1 MKGNPMFAQVI
12 EGKATSPEAMAA
24 AGEAWEAQVRPVA
37 EGFLGSTGGVAADGT
52 AILVARFTDRAA
64 AEANNDRPEQS
75 AWFEAHG
82 STMFDGP
89 PTFTESEDVDEFL
102 RGGSDDAGFVQITQ
116 GRIVDREALADFEA
130 RTIKLLV
137 GARPDLIG
145 GLRIWHD
152 DDRFTEVNY
161 FTSEGEARANEARM
175 GETMADDFEEYM
187 DLVKVDRWID
197 LTDPVLQ

>member
-1 MKGNPMFAQVI
+1 MFAQII
-12 EGKATSPEAMAA
+12 EGKATDAGALRA

-37 EGFLGSTGGVAADGT
+37 QGFLGSTGGVAADGT
-52 AILVARFTDRAA
+52 AILVARFVDRAA
-64 AEANNDRPEQS
+64 AKANNDRPEQS

-82 STMFDGP
+82 ATMFDGP

-102 RGGSDDAGFVQITQ
+102 RGGSNDAGFVQITQ
-116 GRIVDREALADFEA
+116 GRVADREALADFEA
-130 RTIKLLV
+130 RTVKLLV

-152 DDRFTEVNY
+152 DNRFTEVNY

>member
-1 MKGNPMFAQVI
+1 MFAQII
-12 EGKATSPEAMAA
+12 EGKASSPEAMAA

-52 AILVARFTDRAA
+52 AILVARFADRAA
-64 AEANNDRPEQS
+64 AEANNARPEQS

-102 RGGSDDAGFVQITQ
+102 GGGSDYAGFVQITQ

-130 RTIKLLV
+130 RTTKLLMA
-137 GARPDLIG
+137 ARPDLMG
-145 GLRIWHD
+145 GLRVWHD
-152 DDRFTEVNY
+152 DNRYTEVNY
-161 FTSEGEARANEARM
+161 FTSENEARANEARM

>member
-1 MKGNPMFAQVI
+1 MFAQVI
-12 EGKATSPEAMAA
+12 EGKATSSEALAA

-102 RGGSDDAGFVQITQ
+102 RGGSNDAEFVQITQ
-116 GRIVDREALADFEA
+116 GRIVDRQALADFEA

-152 DDRFTEVNY
+152 DNRFTEVNY
-161 FTSEGEARANEARM
+161 FTSEGEARANEAQM
-175 GETMADDFEEYM
+175 GQTMADDFEEYM

>member
-1 MKGNPMFAQVI
+1 L
-12 EGKATSPEAMAA
+12 AA
-24 AGEAWEAQVRPVA
+24 AK
-37 EGFLGSTGGVAADGT
+37 
-52 AILVARFTDRAA
+52 
-64 AEANNDRPEQS
+64 ANNDRPEQS

-82 STMFDGP
+82 ATMFDGP

-102 RGGSDDAGFVQITQ
+102 RGGSNDAGFVQITQ

-130 RTIKLLV
+130 RTVKLLV

-152 DDRFTEVNY
+152 DNRFTEVNY

>member
-1 MKGNPMFAQVI
+1 MKGNPMFAQII
-12 EGKATSPEAMAA
+12 EGKASSPEAMAA

-52 AILVARFTDRAA
+52 AILVARFADRAA

-75 AWFEAHG
+75 AWFAAHG
-82 STMFDGP
+82 ATMFDGP

-102 RGGSDDAGFVQITQ
+102 RGGSNDAGFVQITQ
-116 GRIVDREALADFEA
+116 GRIVDRQALADFEA
-130 RTIKLLV
+130 RTTKLLV

-152 DDRFTEVNY
+152 DNRYTEVNY

-175 GETMADDFEEYM
+175 GDTMADDFEEYM